1 MNYFSDKNQR
11 WKLNGDKL
19 ENKEGLWTSDDLW
32 NFKSNNNGFIYIEN
46 TSKTKVLGAT
56 TDGKVILEDLVENKA
71 DQSSKLW
78 IKGIPD
84 AQGYFTLEN
93 YGVSKTLTAI
103 SKKGWK
109 VKGNITEI
117 DITI

>member
-1 MNYFSDKNQR
+1 MNYLSDKNQR

-32 NFKSNNNGFIYIEN
+32 NFKSKNNTFFFYIEN
-46 TSKTKVLGAT
+46 TSKTKVLEAT
-56 TDGKVILEDLVENKA
+56 SDGKVIQEDFVEDKA
-71 DQSSKLW
+71 EQLW
-78 IKGIPD
+78 IIGWPD

-93 YGVSKTLTAI
+93 SGVSKTLTAI

-109 VKGNITEI
+109 MKGNISEI
-117 DITI
+117 YIYY